1 MINKETQVT
10 EDQVNEEQVTKK
22 KKVVTDSIFKVVCSS
37 CGNLLKVRSS
47 VYLKRLNNMPHPN
60 KEYLDSRY
68 TCRNCRR
75 EKNLTALGNP
85 KKEG

>member
-1 MINKETQVT
+1 MINENNIT
-10 EDQVNEEQVTKK
+10 EQVEQVEEVTKTKK
-22 KKVVTDSIFKVVCSS
+22 VATDSIFKVVCSS

-85 KKEG
+85 KK